1 MKYMAAEEE
10 KYWTSPNGTKCEI
23 LPEEIEGLRRIMQ
36 QASIDREKIER
47 IADPKTRRIKQE
59 EYWADLNEA
68 IWENKIIA
76 WTNENERL
84 SKEIE
89 QLSKEIELLK
99 EIERLTKEKAELRRL
114 LQQAGIEI
122 PQTK

>member
-1 MKYMAAEEE
+1 MAAEEE

-23 LPEEIEGLRRIMQ
+23 LPEEIAGLRRIMQ

-76 WTNENERL
+76 LT
-84 SKEIE
+84 KEC
-89 QLSKEIELLK
+89 
-99 EIERLTKEKAELRRL
+99 ERLTKEKERLTKEKERLSEEKETLSNRNTEL
-114 LQQAGIEI
+114 
-122 PQTK
+122 

>member
-23 LPEEIEGLRRIMQ
+23 LPEEIAGLRRIMQ

-47 IADPKTRRIKQE
+47 IADPKTRRIKLE

-68 IWENKIIA
+68 IWENNFSAIPSPQPPHS
-76 WTNENERL
+76 RL
-84 SKEIE
+84 SFCRTESSCL
-89 QLSKEIELLK
+89 LSFPRSI
-99 EIERLTKEKAELRRL
+99 
-114 LQQAGIEI
+114 
-122 PQTK
+122 